1 MFILPFGIGLFAL
14 LCLVLWVYALVD
26 IIKSRFSDEN
36 TKIVW
41 ILIVI
46 LIPFL
51 GTILYFVLGREQ
63 RR

>member
-14 LCLVLWVYALVD
+14 LCLVMWVYALVD

>member
-26 IIKSRFSDEN
+26 IINSRFSDEN